1 VYTKV
6 EGNLKM
12 TINEASEKFIDKYIL
27 MKMDSK
33 KLSDNNGTVLF
44 VGNNRRE
51 LFSMQVNEDIE
62 NGIVIEGLNLQRSIG
77 GVVVGG

>member
-1 VYTKV
+1 MYTKV